1 MNTKSHKPA
10 VQEGKHTSIEALYA
24 FIFAICV
31 LAALLL
37 LTACGAK
44 EAGDE
49 AKPVVRGDTI
59 QFPKGSAAPQRF
71 GVERV
76 DAPAE
81 HDLLLP
87 GRLTWD
93 EERTVRVFPPFAGRV
108 TRMIARPG
116 DRVAVGAPLAEMM
129 SPDFG
134 QAQADARKAQA
145 DLALAAKALE
155 RQKELTS
162 HGVGSAKELEQ
173 AQADARKAQA
183 ESDRAV
189 GRLAAYGHEVAGNN
203 MFVLRSPT
211 AGVVVERN
219 LNPGQELRPDQPGAP
234 LVVIT
239 DPAHLWIIIDAN
251 ESDVGSVKPGM
262 PFSVVS
268 NQFPDASFPG
278 ALVQI
283 SDFIDP
289 TSRTLKIRGNVPNT
303 DRKLKGEMFVTA
315 RIRVPKGNLPTVA
328 SRAVYLSGTSNYVFV
343 RTAPD
348 TFVRRAVRVGR
359 ESDGRMPVLSGLK
372 EGEEVVVGG
381 NLFLD
386 QILAAAPPTEKAA
399 LANERPAG
407 PR

>member
-1 MNTKSHKPA
+1 MEPHK
-10 VQEGKHTSIEALYA
+10 TSSVEALYA

-44 EAGDE
+44 DAGVDE
-49 AKPVVRGDTI
+49 GKPIVRGDTI
-59 QFPKGSAAPQRF
+59 QFPKGSTAPQRF
-71 GVERV
+71 AVERAE
-76 DAPAE
+76 APFE
-81 HDLLLP
+81 HDITLP
-87 GRLTWD
+87 ARLTWD

-116 DRVAVGAPLAEMM
+116 DRVSIGTPLAEMM

-145 DLALAAKALE
+145 DLSLASKALE
-155 RQKELTS
+155 RQKELTA
-162 HGVGSAKELEQ
+162 HGVASAKELEQ

-183 ESDRAV
+183 EADRAV
-189 GRLAAYGHEVAGNN
+189 GRLSAYGHEVAGDNR
-203 MFVLRSPT
+203 FVLRSPT

-234 LVVIT
+234 LFVIT
-239 DPAHLWIIIDAN
+239 DPTHLWIVVDAN
-251 ESDVGSVKPGM
+251 ESDVGNLKQGM
-262 PFSVVS
+262 PISVVS
-268 NQFPDASFPG
+268 NQFPDTAFPG
-278 ALVQI
+278 ELVQI
-283 SDFIDP
+283 ADFIDP
-289 TSRTLKIRGNVPNT
+289 TSRTLKIRGSVPNP

-315 RIRVPKGNLPTVA
+315 RIRVPKGNMPTVA
-328 SRAVYLSGTSNYVFV
+328 SRAVYLSGVNNYVFV

-359 ESDGRMPVLSGLK
+359 ESEGRMPLLSGVK
-372 EGEEVVVGG
+372 EGDEVVVAG

-386 QILAAAPPTEKAA
+386 QIIAAAPPTEKAA
-399 LANERPAG
+399 LANEKPAG
-407 PR
+407 TR